1 MLAQKTQAASSIKQ
15 AQQALLAKYDLNH
28 NGFIDP
34 DEREAA
40 LDDPTFIESQLDV
53 IDANQDGQLD
63 LAELA
68 YFDANHDRIL
78 EPKEEAGIG
87 IALHLLAK
95 RDLDR
100 FDTSGMGALNEQ
112 DFEHLLRSN
121 PANPFIINVV
131 FQRADENHDGKIE
144 LDELESC
151 LEHLLRQQLH
161 PAGINNALLMNQLQM
176 ESNPAKAAQ
185 EAFKLEV
192 EAYWRDPASITNR
205 PPSNGRPPFGAYP
218 SPGNW
223 PPGPPP

>member
-1 MLAQKTQAASSIKQ
+1 
-15 AQQALLAKYDLNH
+15 LLAKYDLNQ
-28 NGFIDP
+28 NGVIDP

-40 LDDPTFIESQLDV
+40 LDDPAFIESQLDV
-53 IDANQDGQLD
+53 IDANQNGQLD

-100 FDTSGMGALNEQ
+100 FDTSGTGTLDEQ
-112 DFEHLLRSN
+112 DFERLLRSN
-121 PANPFIINVV
+121 PDNPFIINVV
-131 FQRADENHDGKIE
+131 FQKADENHDGKIE

-151 LEHLLRQQLH
+151 LKYLLRQQLH
-161 PAGINNALLMNQLQM
+161 PVGINNAAIMNQLQL

-185 EAFKLEV
+185 EVFKLEV
-192 EAYWRDPASITNR
+192 ENYWRNPASITHR
-205 PPSNGRPPFGAYP
+205 PPYNGRPPLGAFP
-218 SPGNW
+218 SPRSW
-223 PPGPPP
+223 PPGPPQ